1 MAIQVLIDDKH
12 RHRGD
17 TYVSINPKLNRLLL
31 YKRAYED
38 MKKAYGK
45 DIDHVLVLWDD
56 ERPHLFWIQP
66 CDADVQGARKL
77 DTPSENTR
85 TLSIRMLLQKLG
97 WKKDRGTVRLPL
109 DWDKDQKAAIIDTS
123 KAEEA
128 PGSGRKKSK

>member
-1 MAIQVLIDDKH
+1 MAIKVLIDDKH
-12 RHRGD
+12 RYRGE

-56 ERPHLFWIQP
+56 ERPHLFWLQP
-66 CDADVQGARKL
+66 CDAEVEGARKL
-77 DTPSENTR
+77 DKPSENTR
-85 TLSIRMLLQKLG
+85 TLSIRMLLREIG

-109 DWDKDQKAAIIDTS
+109 DWDKDQEAAIIDTS
-123 KAEEA
+123 KAEEGA
-128 PGSGRKKSK
+128 GRKKAK